1 MARRTFAVATE
12 GLKRMS
18 AALSEVS
25 IQADRATEAA
35 GKAATALRQIEEVA
49 PRTATQLDDLSDR
62 IDRFAQAGNVWA
74 KELQLQLEA
83 VRAGATDLEEF
94 MTKFG
99 AVVVQTE
106 EGAKTIR
113 ELLAGLDLK
122 EYGDRIREF
131 IGGLRQ
137 GSVELGEVMA
147 YLRENAGQLT
157 AQLTEVFQKYREGK
171 VTLEHLVGVIQA
183 LKGQFEG
190 SELDALLDA
199 ILAALARGDI

>member
-1 MARRTFAVATE
+1 VARRTFAAATD
-12 GLKRMS
+12 GLERLA
-18 AALSEVS
+18 AALVRVAASAET
-25 IQADRATEAA
+25 ARAAAGEAA
-35 GKAATALRQIEEVA
+35 RALREVEEIA
-49 PRTATQLDDLSDR
+49 PRAATQLDDLSDR